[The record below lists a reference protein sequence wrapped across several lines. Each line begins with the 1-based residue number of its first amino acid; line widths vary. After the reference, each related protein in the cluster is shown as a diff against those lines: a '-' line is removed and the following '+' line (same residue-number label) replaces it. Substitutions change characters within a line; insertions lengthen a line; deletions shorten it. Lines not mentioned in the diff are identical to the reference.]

1 MDNLANTI
9 NKTIVAH
16 NKLAHDFHQNQQ
28 EATAEKMIDAL
39 NKIVA
44 FSYDKAAAYT
54 NVVLVAGYASF
65 FALWST
71 TKPVL
76 THWLSLTALLLMTIS
91 ATVFVLFELYKMIH
105 SGRFFL
111 DHKHLITDQEL
122 RKDPKK
128 LQAKLNEFE
137 QLQNLHTLRFT
148 KVWVVVLWLTVPTGV
163 IAVGLL
169 VFNYLQLL
177 LKGMG

>member
-1 MDNLANTI
+1 
-9 NKTIVAH
+9 
-16 NKLAHDFHQNQQ
+16 
-28 EATAEKMIDAL
+28 
-39 NKIVA
+39 
-44 FSYDKAAAYT
+44 
-54 NVVLVAGYASF
+54 
-65 FALWST
+65 
-71 TKPVL
+71 
-76 THWLSLTALLLMTIS
+76 
-91 ATVFVLFELYKMIH
+91 MIH

-177 LKGMG
+177 LIGMG